1 MVPEVKFKK
10 KRVMKKIELIAKLE
24 GAKEL
29 TSVVS
34 IDLVIAA
41 LGMLEPEVKVEKVF
55 GMSQELAD
63 EISSKIE
70 RCLDNNSSDLV
81 DTDSAEFSLN
91 YSNCIELDRV
101 DLNVYDTMSHINA
114 CLEEFIVE
122 EDEDEVTPE
131 LHPEDE
137 QTLEQQFDIDPA
149 DDDLPE

>member
-1 MVPEVKFKK
+1 
-10 KRVMKKIELIAKLE
+10 MKKIELIAKLE

-70 RCLDNNSSDLV
+70 RCLDNNASDLV

-101 DLNVYDTMSHINA
+101 DLDVYTTMSHINA
-114 CLEEFIVE
+114 CLEGFIVEE
-122 EDEDEVTPE
+122 EDEDE
-131 LHPEDE
+131 E
-137 QTLEQQFDIDPA
+137 QTIEQLLDIDPA
-149 DDDLPE
+149 DDDSPE